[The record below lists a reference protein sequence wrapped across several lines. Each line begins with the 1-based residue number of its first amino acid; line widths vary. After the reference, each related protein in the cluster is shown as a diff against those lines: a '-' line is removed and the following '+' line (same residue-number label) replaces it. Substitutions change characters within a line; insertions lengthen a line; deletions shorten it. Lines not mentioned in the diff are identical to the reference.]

1 MIDLTVLE
9 MIPFLDYINVRD
21 NFLENFILDYINFG
35 SYIND
40 LDGYIIDFNDY
51 RNDFDGYGIDL
62 NAFSSI
68 EMNKPASELILPVT
82 ELIGHPNNWFRLSI
96 NWCNIFRN
104 DFKLAGIICSCK
116 NVFNAYGALP

>member
-9 MIPFLDYINVRD
+9 MIPFLDYINVRE

-68 EMNKPASELILPVT
+68 EMN
-82 ELIGHPNNWFRLSI
+82 
-96 NWCNIFRN
+96 
-104 DFKLAGIICSCK
+104 
-116 NVFNAYGALP
+116 

>member
-1 MIDLTVLE
+1 MI
-9 MIPFLDYINVRD
+9 D

-62 NAFSSI
+62 NAF
-68 EMNKPASELILPVT
+68 
-82 ELIGHPNNWFRLSI
+82 
-96 NWCNIFRN
+96 RN
-104 DFKLAGIICSCK
+104 HFHR
-116 NVFNAYGALP
+116 